1 MHMHMHMHTH
11 TCMCMCHYAWQAHCR
26 RGLRRR
32 RLLRAEIAEIAEV
45 ALEMARRGEP
55 ATAHLGM
62 AMLSDLVVVVSS

>member
-1 MHMHMHMHTH
+1 MRGRHTAAVVFVDVG
-11 TCMCMCHYAWQAHCR
+11 CFE
-26 RGLRRR
+26 LV
-32 RLLRAEIAEIAEV
+32 AEIAEIAEV